1 MEQFR
6 IEVADQGKGHF
17 YNIKALG
24 SAKYQ
29 IYQEEEFIGT
39 IQLDESD
46 HNHFQSEGC
55 EMDMPL
61 MNSIREAIHTYNENN
76 L

>member
-6 IEVADQGKGHF
+6 IEIADQGKGHF

-39 IQLDESD
+39 IQLDESE
-46 HNHFQSEGC
+46 HNIARLKVAKWTC
-55 EMDMPL
+55 
-61 MNSIREAIHTYNENN
+61 R
-76 L
+76 

>member
-1 MEQFR
+1 MEPFR
-6 IEVADQGKGHF
+6 IEVADNGKGHF

-29 IYQEEEFIGT
+29 IYQQEEFIVT

-46 HNHFQSEGC
+46 HSHCQSEGC
-55 EMDMPL
+55 EIDMPL
-61 MNSIREAIHTYNENN
+61 MNSIREAIHTYKENN
-76 L
+76 